1 MKEKVLITGASGF
14 LGYHLIQTAIEAG
27 LEVFAA
33 VRKNST
39 VEHLSEWPL
48 HYLFLNYE
56 DPEEMSRQLAEHK
69 IDYIIH
75 SAGVTKAIR
84 QEVYD
89 QAKQDYAAEQY
100 TTKSAGGYNHGQ
112 S

>member
-33 VRKNST
+33 VRKNSN

-56 DPEEMSRQLAEHK
+56 DHEQMSRQIAENK
-69 IDYIIH
+69 IFSQPNDVRLH
-75 SAGVTKAIR
+75 VTSPL
-84 QEVYD
+84 VY
-89 QAKQDYAAEQY
+89 
-100 TTKSAGGYNHGQ
+100 T
-112 S
+112 